1 MSFTVADVLLDV
13 REAIS
18 DTRASFYR
26 YSDEFIVRRINQ
38 TLRRAAIMR
47 PDLFSVHASI
57 ACVTGVLQAAP
68 ADSLRLV
75 DVVVNADNVALKEI
89 NQDTLDLMAPA
100 WASAATAAPT
110 DWMRYPRDPNRFY
123 VYPPPLAGAALS
135 IVYAQSPALVS
146 SGDSIPLP
154 DAYMPAIIDG
164 TAWLLE
170 SVDAEHVESGRAGAF
185 KADFEA
191 AMGAGLTTRK
201 ITDSES
207 GGTSREG

>member
-13 REAIS
+13 REAVS
-18 DTRASFYR
+18 DTRVSFYR
-26 YSDEFIVRRINQ
+26 YSDEFVVRRVNQ
-38 TLRRAAIMR
+38 ILRRTAIIR
-47 PDLFSVHASI
+47 PDLFSTHVSI
-57 ACVTGVLQAAP
+57 NCVAGVLQSAP
-68 ADSLRLV
+68 VDSLRLV
-75 DVVVNADNVALKEI
+75 DVVANAANVALKEI

-100 WASAATAAPT
+100 WAAAATAAPT

-123 VYPPPLAGAALS
+123 VYPPPTVGAALS
-135 IVYAQSPALVS
+135 IVYAKSPVIVVL
-146 SGDSIPLP
+146 GGTIPLP

-170 SVDAEHVESGRAGAF
+170 SVDAEHVESGRAAAF
-185 KADFEA
+185 KGDFEA
-191 AMGAGLTTRK
+191 ALNAGLSTRK